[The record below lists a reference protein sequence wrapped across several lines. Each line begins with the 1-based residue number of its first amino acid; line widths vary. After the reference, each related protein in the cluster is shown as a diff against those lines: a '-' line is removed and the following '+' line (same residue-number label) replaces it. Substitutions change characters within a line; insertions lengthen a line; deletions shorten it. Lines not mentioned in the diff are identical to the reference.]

1 MSNLYVIQIPRTEIE
16 SKDIGT
22 ITHYVK
28 QLEKI
33 KAPSQCVE
41 ITFSGYDEST
51 DEVFEIQ
58 EIREWVTEV
67 LNKTP
72 EILYYTSLSIGT
84 TTRLL
89 ACVYDIETI
98 SLKRM
103 NAYEAN
109 EYTLEHGVPQQQPV
123 VITIPESERLRLY
136 GAIKSYGLKRKD
148 LHGASVI
155 VKALKELFDGVQK

>member
-1 MSNLYVIQIPRTEIE
+1 MDNNLYVIQIPRTETE

-51 DEVFEIQ
+51 DEVFEI
-58 EIREWVTEV
+58 EDIRTWTTKLLREV
-67 LNKTP
+67 P
-72 EILYYTSLSIGT
+72 EVLYYTSIPMGSTI
-84 TTRLL
+84 RLL
-89 ACVYDIETI
+89 ACVYDVETV
-98 SLKRM
+98 SLRRM

-109 EYTLEHGVPQQQPV
+109 EYALEHGVQHQQP
-123 VITIPESERLRLY
+123 IIINIPEDERMRLY

-148 LHGASVI
+148 LHGAGVI
-155 VKALKELFDGVQK
+155 VNELKKLFNKE